1 MSGDGAPLPIIVGA
15 EPAEAADAYR
25 SKLAGALQGHT
36 SGPPSTIADGL
47 KTTLGPNTW
56 PIVRDLV
63 AAIVTVSEE
72 EIKGALR
79 LVYERAK
86 LAIEPSAAVGVAVA
100 TSSALGVALRAHLP
114 SSTLAAVEAGERK
127 LRVGIVLCGG
137 NSDYKG

>member
-1 MSGDGAPLPIIVGA
+1 MSGDGAPLPIIIGA
-15 EPAEAADAYR
+15 EPTEAADAYR
-25 SKLAGALQGHT
+25 SKLAGELQGHT